1 MLIVYKSQNLGLFIQ
16 KIMRFRFNWICSLRC
31 GYIFLGR
38 DDIRKEIRDL
48 KRELQSDMKKKV
60 EAKQERATEQNN
72 EVPKNEAIEAYKQ
85 EQRKYKQLK
94 GQIPEKGNI
103 KFFIF
108 AYVNTVIPRY
118 AEWCILRNSV
128 MYED

>member
-1 MLIVYKSQNLGLFIQ
+1 MPYYVYCILF
-16 KIMRFRFNWICSLRC
+16 MPLRFNLICSLRC

-48 KRELQSDMKKKV
+48 KRELKSDEKKRA
-60 EAKQERATEQNN
+60 ERKQEGEGEQNN

-94 GQIPEKGNI
+94 GQIPEKGNRKLYLLLLI
-103 KFFIF
+103 Q
-108 AYVNTVIPRY
+108 
-118 AEWCILRNSV
+118 
-128 MYED
+128 

>member
-1 MLIVYKSQNLGLFIQ
+1 MP
-16 KIMRFRFNWICSLRC
+16 FRFNLICSLRC

-48 KRELQSDMKKKV
+48 KRELKSDQKKRA
-60 EAKQERATEQNN
+60 ERKQEGEGEQNN

-94 GQIPEKGNI
+94 VQVPEKGNRKLYLLMLI
-103 KFFIF
+103 Q
-108 AYVNTVIPRY
+108 
-118 AEWCILRNSV
+118 
-128 MYED
+128 

>member
-1 MLIVYKSQNLGLFIQ
+1 MP
-16 KIMRFRFNWICSLRC
+16 FRFNLICSLRC

-48 KRELQSDMKKKV
+48 KRELQSDKKKRA
-60 EAKQERATEQNN
+60 ERKQEGEGEQNN

-94 GQIPEKGNI
+94 GQIPEKGNRKLYLLMLI
-103 KFFIF
+103 Q
-108 AYVNTVIPRY
+108 
-118 AEWCILRNSV
+118 
-128 MYED
+128 

>member
-1 MLIVYKSQNLGLFIQ
+1 MPYYFCCIPYIPFRLNL
-16 KIMRFRFNWICSLRC
+16 ICSLRC

-48 KRELQSDMKKKV
+48 KRELQSDQKKRA
-60 EAKQERATEQNN
+60 ERKQEGGGEQNN

-94 GQIPEKGNI
+94 GQIPEKGNRKLYLLMLI
-103 KFFIF
+103 Q
-108 AYVNTVIPRY
+108 
-118 AEWCILRNSV
+118 
-128 MYED
+128 